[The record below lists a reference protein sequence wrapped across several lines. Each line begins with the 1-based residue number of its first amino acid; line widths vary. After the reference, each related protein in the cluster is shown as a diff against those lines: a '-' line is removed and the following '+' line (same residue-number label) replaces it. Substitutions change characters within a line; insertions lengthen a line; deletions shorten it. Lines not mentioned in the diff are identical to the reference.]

1 MFPCFAASVPA
12 AASNFSRC
20 MDRPVAIG
28 GFSGTASTLDLSL
41 LRSLAQD
48 HRPVIEVPS
57 VPIELPPL
65 ECPNISYEDI
75 PFWTFLAGLG
85 TGLLIGPA
93 IDFIWLLRQKWRR
106 FIWRVSVQEQQGSG
120 RLFKI
125 IA

>member
-1 MFPCFAASVPA
+1 
-12 AASNFSRC
+12 

-28 GFSGTASTLDLSL
+28 GFSGIASTLALSL

-57 VPIELPPL
+57 VPIELPSL
-65 ECPNISYEDI
+65 GCPDISYEDI

-120 RLFKI
+120 RLFKV